1 MRTIIEILLVIAF
14 LIGGVTWWNTKS
26 DGDAQKARAEEFER
40 KFMRADS
47 LSQHFGALK
56 DSLDE
61 VIAIEEAIREAEREQ
76 AEEEIL
82 RRAEEVDS
90 LTRVIVRQAPEVA
103 ELVAE
108 LNEIHNAEKLQF
120 RTIILTLKEDKVD
133 LNTKIDARDQ
143 EIMALKE
150 ARDRAVE
157 LAAFWEKEA
166 KPSFGLRLKKNLG
179 LIGTTVGITSAVIYI
194 ASG

>member
-26 DGDAQKARAEEFER
+26 DRDAQKARAEEFER

-47 LSQHFGALK
+47 LSLHFETLK
-56 DSLDE
+56 DSLDK
-61 VIAIEEAIREAEREQ
+61 AIEIEDARRAAEREQ

-82 RRAEEVDS
+82 QRAEEADS

-108 LNEIHNAEKLQF
+108 LNEVHNAEKLQY
-120 RTIILTLKEDKVD
+120 RAIILTLKEDKVD
-133 LNTKIDARDQ
+133 LNAKIDARDQ
-143 EIMALKE
+143 EIISLKN

-157 LAAFWEKEA
+157 LAVFWEKEA